1 MKQILSTQDRSL
13 AESLRIDL
21 EAAGIETLSPSDLA
35 VAAHAPA
42 TVTIVRDED
51 YNQAIR
57 LLYNLSRNPNPSRLP
72 SWFRWLLRLVLLL
85 ITLSALVLTAD
96 FLSR

>member
-13 AESLRIDL
+13 AESLRIEL
-21 EAAGIETLSPSDLA
+21 EAAGIDTLDPSDLA
-35 VAAHAPA
+35 LAAHAPV
-42 TVTIVRDED
+42 TVTIVSDQD

-57 LLYNLSRNPNPSRLP
+57 ILYNLSRTANSSRLP
-72 SWFRWLLRLVLLL
+72 GWLRWPLRLAFL
-85 ITLSALVLTAD
+85 IIILFAIALTAD